1 MNKLLLQAIRKY
13 GKPIRRGGNRIL
25 GVSPEPSLRGRNPVR
40 RRATSVMR
48 IVKELIQNHI
58 KKING

>member
-13 GKPIRRGGNRIL
+13 GKPIRRGGTRPPL
-25 GVSPEPSLRGRNPVR
+25 TKLEPPIPVR

-48 IVKELIQNHI
+48 LVKHLVNTHI
-58 KKING
+58 KKITA